1 MVSRKDANELG
12 REHNSKRPKSSSSY
26 LTSID
31 TRSTTISLKID
42 MWLNIEPPSSIF
54 EGPIRR
60 TREGGSE
67 WEPIKF
73 FSKVMG
79 TPTR

>member
-31 TRSTTISLKID
+31 NRSATISLETD
-42 MWLNIEPPSSIF
+42 MWLNTEPPSSILSVNNF
-54 EGPIRR
+54 ILLVS
-60 TREGGSE
+60 TRVLQQFLLAD
-67 WEPIKF
+67 ILA
-73 FSKVMG
+73 VYH
-79 TPTR
+79 